1 MKKLFMILPM
11 VILLCLTFGCRQG
24 EEVAEE
30 PVEEKLDL
38 AQVQK
43 SIEKQEQKFI
53 EATLQG
59 DAVAAADLCTEDTFL
74 LPPNSELL
82 RGKQAT
88 ETYWEAAWAQLK
100 ITEFNTTT
108 EDLYGSGDVV
118 YEVGN
123 YTLKFQ
129 LEGQESL
136 EEKGKYVSIWKRMAE
151 GTWKRHVDIWNSDA
165 PMQ

>member
-1 MKKLFMILPM
+1 MKFTNYSFIL
-11 VILLCLTFGCRQG
+11 VFVLCFVLLCY
-24 EEVAEE
+24 AP

-38 AQVQK
+38 AQVRK
-43 SIEKQEQKFI
+43 AIEEQGKKFI
-53 EATLQG
+53 EAALQG
-59 DAVAAADLCTEDTFL
+59 DAVAAAALFTEDTFL

-82 RGKQAT
+82 QGKQAT
-88 ETYWEAAWAQLK
+88 EAFWQAAWAQMK
-100 ITEFNTTT
+100 ITEFDITT

-118 YEVGN
+118 YEVGK

-136 EEKGKYVSIWKRMAE
+136 EEKGKYVLIWKKMAD